1 MKALRILV
9 EVALPWRPCAGLPTS
24 DRDTCRGSDSALPA
38 LYGKF
43 TPLSEVL
50 EYGDHRLQRHP
61 GLEAHPL
68 DIAVELPPAPH
79 RLRPQGL
86 LALYVRPQ
94 GAHRVRVHL
103 PCVSREVAEPVPP
116 PERARAAVV
125 TAYLQLPGAP
135 GLRGEIL
142 SQGDAGRLDIL
153 DIKSLQPPVP
163 EAPVVDP
170 ELHPF
175 LVLLFFLLSSTSLA
189 RWNSLNSTR
198 SSKASFGTV
207 CP

>member
-1 MKALRILV
+1 MKALRTLAG
-9 EVALPWRPCAGLPTS
+9 VALSWRPCAGLLTS
-24 DRDTCRGSDSALPA
+24 DRDKCRGLDSALLA
-38 LYGKF
+38 LCGKF

-68 DIAVELPPAPH
+68 DIPVELPPAPH
-79 RLRPQGL
+79 RLRPPGF

-94 GAHRVRVHL
+94 GAHRVGVHL
-103 PCVSREVAEPVPP
+103 TCVSREVAEPVAP
-116 PERARAAVV
+116 PERERAAVV
-125 TAYLQLPGAP
+125 TPRLQLPGTP

-142 SQGDAGRLDIL
+142 SQGDADRLGIL
-153 DIKSLQPPVP
+153 DIESLQPPVP

-175 LVLLFFLLSSTSLA
+175 LVRLFFLLSSPSLA
-189 RWNSLNSTR
+189 WWNSLNSTR
-198 SSKASFGTV
+198 SSKASFGSV

>member
-24 DRDTCRGSDSALPA
+24 DRDKCRGSDLALPA
-38 LYGKF
+38 LYGKLV
-43 TPLSEVL
+43 PLSEVL

-61 GLEAHPL
+61 GLEADPL
-68 DIAVELPPAPH
+68 DIPVELPPAPH

-94 GAHRVRVHL
+94 GAHRVGIHL
-103 PCVSREVAEPVPP
+103 PCVSREVAEPVPST
-116 PERARAAVV
+116 ERARAAVV
-125 TAYLQLPGAP
+125 IPHLQLPRAP
-135 GLRGEIL
+135 GLRGEII
-142 SQGDAGRLDIL
+142 SQGDAGRLGIL

-163 EAPVVDP
+163 EEPVVDP

-175 LVLLFFLLSSTSLA
+175 LVLLFLLSSTSLA